1 MRFDHLCV
9 AVTHCENLFG
19 DLIRVKKQ
27 DAHHQ
32 REVLWRILTLHY
44 GNEKLSANNRNQILS
59 YVFHTA
65 YENELNV
72 SGILLYAQTEKER
85 RMRETRNELGHEFH
99 CRTLDLNREFREI
112 AAELDE
118 IASFMYE

>member
-27 DAHHQ
+27 DAHHR

-44 GNEKLSANNRNQILS
+44 GNEKLSANKRNQILS
-59 YVFHTA
+59 YVLHA
-65 YENELNV
+65 A
-72 SGILLYAQTEKER
+72 YAQTEKER
-85 RMRETRNELGHEFH
+85 RMRETWNELGHEFH

-118 IASFMYE
+118 IAAFMYE

>member
-1 MRFDHLCV
+1 M
-9 AVTHCENLFG
+9 
-19 DLIRVKKQ
+19 
-27 DAHHQ
+27 
-32 REVLWRILTLHY
+32 
-44 GNEKLSANNRNQILS
+44 
-59 YVFHTA
+59 
-65 YENELNV
+65 

-85 RMRETRNELGHEFH
+85 RMRETWNELGHEFH